1 VTDYPTSWKVRKDS
15 TVPVNLAPPAGAKG
29 KPWYRIRNQAAAG
42 SAEVYLYDMIGM
54 WGITAAEFTAEL
66 DLITAPRIDLRINSG
81 GGEVF
86 DSITIYNSLVRHPAR
101 VTACI
106 DALAASGASLIAMA
120 GDEIVI
126 AETGRMMV
134 HDAHGVCVGN
144 PADMKEM
151 HELLSDVSDTLAE
164 VYARRAGGTAKSW
177 RATMAKDTWYTA
189 DQAVTAKLAD
199 RVDRSASSAAAQLDP
214 FAALADTFG
223 QHIAPARPTPQTV
236 TTMADYRAL
245 AATFRANLTRK
256 TRP

>member
-1 VTDYPTSWKVRKDS
+1 VTDYPPSWKIRTDS
-15 TVPVNLAPPAGAKG
+15 TVPVALAPPAGAKG
-29 KPWYRIRNQAAAG
+29 KRWYRIRNQAGADT
-42 SAEVYLYDMIGM
+42 AEIYLYDMIGM

-66 DLITAPRIDLRINSG
+66 DRITAPRIDVRINSQ

-86 DSITIYNSLVRHPAR
+86 DGVAIYNALVRHTAR
-101 VTACI
+101 VTTYV
-106 DALAASGASLIAMA
+106 DALAASAASFIAMA

-134 HDAHGVCVGN
+134 HDAHGVAVGN
-144 PADMKEM
+144 AADMR
-151 HELLSDVSDTLAE
+151 ELADILDSVSNTLAE
-164 VYARRAGGTAKSW
+164 VYARRAGGTAASW
-177 RATMAKDTWYTA
+177 RKTMAKDTWYTA